1 LAAAVEIVTEIIVF
15 LSLGLVTGF
24 LSGLFGIGGGFIR
37 IPIFAYV
44 FPMIGVAHPI
54 LMHVAIAT
62 SVALIIPTAIAASIK
77 QYTQGNLDL
86 SFYSTWAIG
95 IFVGVLIGLFLVP
108 YISTQLFQII
118 FVVLALI
125 IAAYLGL
132 VKDSLV
138 ISKNAPK
145 GFVKA
150 LISMS
155 IGLASALTGT
165 AGGALTTPALKV
177 CSMPLKKA
185 IGTASATGL
194 VIGLVST
201 IGFVIHG
208 WNIPDRTHFSFGYV
222 NLVVF
227 FAMLPSIFWGASLG
241 ARINNRLDDRIVKRA
256 FALLMLTVAAN
267 FIFKLA
273 ADGSH

>member
-1 LAAAVEIVTEIIVF
+1 MEIITEIIVF

-37 IPIFAYV
+37 IPIFVYV

-54 LMHVAIAT
+54 LMHVAVGT

-86 SFYSTWAIG
+86 SFYSSWAIG

-118 FVVLALI
+118 FVVLVLN

-145 GFVKA
+145 GVIKA

-165 AGGALTTPALKV
+165 AGGALTTPALKAFSV
-177 CSMPLKKA
+177 PLKKA

-208 WNIPDRTHFSFGYV
+208 WSIPDLPHFSFGYV

-241 ARINNRLDDRIVKRA
+241 AKINNRLDDRIVQRT
-256 FALLMLTVAAN
+256 FALLMLAVAAN
-267 FIFKLA
+267 FIYKLISG
-273 ADGSH
+273 GSH